1 MEQMELMEM
10 SEILAIVNAP
20 IFWVLCGL
28 LVFWVLIQATLFIR
42 LSFKEADLIGY
53 PRQKL
58 KTAIIN
64 GAVTAIGPALAS
76 VAVMISVIAILGGPI
91 SWHRLSVIG
100 APQTDLAAATVG
112 AQALG
117 FETLGGVGGL
127 FSLEGVAI
135 ALLIMTINGCGWLLV
150 TTIFTSKLD
159 TLRVKLSG
167 GDMTWLMLLSAAAS
181 IGLFGNFAAIRV
193 VMGTDHMVGVAA
205 AFATQ
210 FIIDRFVAPQAPAI
224 RGYAMSIAL
233 VVGIFCAAMVGA
245 AS

>member
-1 MEQMELMEM
+1 METMELMEM

-64 GAVTAIGPALAS
+64 GAVTAVGPALAS
-76 VAVMISVIAILGGPI
+76 VAVMISVISVLGGPI

-100 APQTDLAAATVG
+100 APQTDLAAATIG

-117 FETLGGVGGL
+117 FETLGGAGG
-127 FSLEGVAI
+127 FNLEGVAI

-193 VMGTDHMVGVAA
+193 VMGTDHMVGVAT

-210 FIIDRFVAPQAPAI
+210 FIIDKYVAPQMPAI
-224 RGYAMSIAL
+224 KGYAISIAL

-245 AS
+245 VS

>member
-1 MEQMELMEM
+1 
-10 SEILAIVNAP
+10 
-20 IFWVLCGL
+20 
-28 LVFWVLIQATLFIR
+28 
-42 LSFKEADLIGY
+42 
-53 PRQKL
+53 
-58 KTAIIN
+58 
-64 GAVTAIGPALAS
+64 
-76 VAVMISVIAILGGPI
+76 MISVISVLGGPI

-100 APQTDLAAATVG
+100 APQTDLAAATIG

-117 FETLGGVGGL
+117 FEVLGGVGGL

-193 VMGTDHMVGVAA
+193 TMGTDHMVGVMA

-210 FIIDRFVAPQAPAI
+210 FIIDKFLAPSLPAI
-224 RGYAMSIAL
+224 KGYAISIAL
-233 VVGIFCAAMVGA
+233 VIGIFCAAMIGPPVQAVQAVETPEEHIEQAYIEESAYAEEAYGETPEQTEQA
-245 AS
+245 DS